1 MLFDDLIKFIKL
13 YELRD
18 TILSKSSK
26 SINSQSDFKKILEL
40 SKKLT
45 EKNYSKLYL
54 VYLPEYDRYKKGMY
68 NNTNYNLIKD
78 IVKELN
84 IPFIDIHKEVFEKE
98 ENPLKLFPFEQIG
111 HYNIEGYKKVAKTIY
126 KFTKD

>member
-1 MLFDDLIKFIKL
+1 MVFFV
-13 YELRD
+13 
-18 TILSKSSK
+18 IL
-26 SINSQSDFKKILEL
+26 L
-40 SKKLT
+40 SGF
-45 EKNYSKLYL
+45 YSLHNL
-54 VYLPEYDRYKKGMY
+54 NPY

-98 ENPLKLFPFEQIG
+98 ENPLKLFPFEQNG